1 MSTPSTI
8 VYPKAIKGFVS
19 IQSLIDNSEDA
30 VAKLGEI
37 STWSLTY
44 SKNTNEFTH
53 SSYPAYRLTTMFC
66 YDTSTQATYVPGQAE
81 AEEIIEVVNSVYNY
95 VTSHSRPYDVED
107 LQDIIVAAYYGKISD
122 FVMGGI
128 VDSGT
133 VALPEYVSW
142 TSLTNSNLEVTV
154 WLCDNSFQSQYP
166 HYEITVVPP
175 VDNLDNFFSSF
186 STISALLNK
195 VTLSVVTEKIQNAK
209 GTDPET
215 YIRTY
220 SFKYTSPITPADSM
234 DTAWSV
240 LIYGMQGDNPD
251 TIKDA
256 MIEYILGN
264 SSHSRSAWEAIIPD
278 LFKRTEFI
286 LLPRWD
292 KSAVPNNTVESG
304 LYSSVLNPK
313 ECISFAKEQ
322 CSFYE
327 TTHTEDHILVA
338 PHPYKTLSMLIVAG
352 PNNITGKTDFT
363 KLFADYLPISST
375 SLDFNRMVD
384 YTREWLLK
392 LDDMLVV
399 AETLTEIST
408 VPTTFRKV
416 KRDNKLY
423 LSLLYDNVNYLMASG
438 NNY

>member
-1 MSTPSTI
+1 MGTNT
-8 VYPKAIKGFVS
+8 VLYPKAIKGFVS
-19 IQSLIDNSEDA
+19 IQSLIDNSEDV

-66 YDTSTQATYVPGQAE
+66 YDTGTDATYVPSQAE
-81 AEEIIEVVNSVYNY
+81 AEEIIQVVNSVYNY
-95 VTSHSRPYDVED
+95 VTTHTRPYDVED
-107 LQDIIVAAYYGKISD
+107 LQDTIVAAHYGKINN
-122 FVMGGI
+122 FIMGATI
-128 VDSGT
+128 DSGT
-133 VALPEYVSW
+133 TALPEYISW
-142 TSLTNSNLEVTV
+142 TSLTHSNLEVTV
-154 WLCDNSFQSQYP
+154 WLCDESFQSQYP
-166 HYEITVVPP
+166 HYDITVVPP
-175 VDNLDNFFSSF
+175 VDNLDNFFSAF
-186 STISALLNK
+186 STISTLLNK
-195 VTLSVVTEKIQNAK
+195 VTLPVVTEKIQTAK

-256 MIEYILGN
+256 MIEYILAN
-264 SSHSRSAWEAIIPD
+264 STHTRTEWEAIIPD

-292 KSAVPNNTVESG
+292 KTAVPNNTVESG
-304 LYSSVLNPK
+304 LYSSVVDPV
-313 ECISFAKEQ
+313 ECISFAKTQ
-322 CSFYE
+322 CSFYD
-327 TTHTEDHILVA
+327 TTHTEANILIA
-338 PHPYKTLSMLIVAG
+338 PHPYKTLSMLIVSG
-352 PNNITGKTDFT
+352 PNNIEGKTSFT
-363 KLFADYLPISST
+363 ELFSDYLPISST

-392 LDDMLVV
+392 LDDMLVE

-408 VPTTFRKV
+408 VSTAFRKV